1 MTITDKMVYQWD
13 LSKGYEERTPF
24 AHGFSKLP
32 VLYAYRPEPYCKKIK
47 TFRVRLEKLLSNYAD
62 CIDYHFFPLL
72 KLVGSVAGFA
82 GKTKDRIVKL
92 EDGADAQYLTWNQV
106 PETIRFEAET
116 LTNNA
121 YDMSNTPRISF
132 ETLKGVGKASGT
144 AFRFMFMGAHMSVS
158 NHAEVIGEFLQR
170 RVNFLVSA
178 LGAINPTE
186 FNKASQTIDIETDLV
201 PYMIDSEDDNVN
213 TAVRAV
219 EGKIWSRR
227 EGIMFAGNADRVDE
241 ILKEIQEDEIL
252 NKEQNRNA
260 GN

>member
-1 MTITDKMVYQWD
+1 MKKELHLLMDSPNYR
-13 LSKGYEERTPF
+13 LSMPTGQRNI
-24 AHGFSKLP
+24 A
-32 VLYAYRPEPYCKKIK
+32 RKIK

-116 LTNNA
+116 LTNMA

-144 AFRFMFMGAHMSVS
+144 AFRFMFMGAHMSVE
-158 NHAEVIGEFLQR
+158 NHGEVIGEFLQR
-170 RVNFLVSA
+170 RVNFIVSA
-178 LGAINPTE
+178 LGSINPSE
-186 FNKASQTIDIETDLV
+186 FSKASQTIDIETDLV
-201 PYMIDSEDDNVN
+201 PYLIDDLNDKVT
-213 TAVRAV
+213 TAVSAV
-219 EGKIWSRR
+219 SGGIWSTR
-227 EGIMFAGNADRVDE
+227 EGIMFAGNSDRLE
-241 ILKEIQEDEIL
+241 EELKEI
-252 NKEQNRNA
+252 KEEQGAKNNNA
-260 GN
+260 VSPNSKG